1 MRDDP
6 CGDDRKGEAA
16 GGDPVPVPSWSSRRW
31 WPFVGAS
38 RHVWW
43 EGVRTVLGVVEAV
56 AILTDA
62 QALAVVARALTA
74 VGGTVVDAGKPE
86 RP

>member
-1 MRDDP
+1 MRDAP
-6 CGDDRKGEAA
+6 CVDDGKGEAA
-16 GGDPVPVPSWSSRRW
+16 GEGLAPAPSRSSRRW

-43 EGVRTVLGVVEAV
+43 EGVRTVLGVVEAI

-62 QALAVVARALTA
+62 QALAVAARALTA
-74 VGGTVVDAGKPE
+74 VVGTVVDAGKLE

>member
-1 MRDDP
+1 M
-6 CGDDRKGEAA
+6 
-16 GGDPVPVPSWSSRRW
+16 
-31 WPFVGAS
+31 GAS

-56 AILTDA
+56 AVLTDA

-74 VGGTVVDAGKPE
+74 VSGTVADAGKPE